1 LSFTLHPGAAS
12 DLAQAARFC
21 RQEGGR
27 ALAARFIDEFERV
40 AALLAANPALGMTT
54 EEERRWFPLHG
65 FPYSVIYCPQ
75 RQGIHILVLR
85 HQHRNPEHG
94 AARR

>member
-1 LSFTLHPGAAS
+1 MSFTLHPGAAS
-12 DLAQAARFC
+12 DFAQAARFY

-27 ALAARFIDEFERV
+27 ALAGRSIDEFERV
-40 AALLAANPALGMTT
+40 AALLAANPAHGTTT
-54 EEERRWFPLHG
+54 EEERRWFPLQG
-65 FPYSVIYCPQ
+65 FPYFVIYCPQ